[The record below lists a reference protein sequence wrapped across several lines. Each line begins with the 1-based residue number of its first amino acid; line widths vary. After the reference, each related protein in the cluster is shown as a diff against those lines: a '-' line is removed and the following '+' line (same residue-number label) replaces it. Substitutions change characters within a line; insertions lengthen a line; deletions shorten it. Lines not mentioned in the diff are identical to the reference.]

1 MLGNSIQLTFRVVR
15 DKTKKTLTKLS
26 LPPNFRNNVLFNL
39 AIKDALKNSTMD
51 NFALQKYLLATG
63 FLKDSIQDILNLIVN
78 NGKFNNGS
86 VRRVFDTKYLSMV
99 KTSNPVNVVF
109 KDKTKFDTQNSIIG
123 TLLAQ
128 TELRKS
134 KIEKAIGNQL
144 KGALSIE
151 LLQIA
156 EQLEQLRES
165 NRKNNVDDD
174 PPLPP
179 PSLSTNKDD
188 DSNIKN
194 DLNLTQKL
202 LLEDAPQQEKFALAV
217 GEKTKAAV
225 KKVRFSENFHKLFP
239 KAEKIF
245 NDQKIELDYDDLPK
259 HEIMIPNTQTLFK
272 ELKNA
277 KLPKELKKIL
287 GGSNHSNELKFGA
300 LENMGMLNESN
311 KHFLHYLLS
320 DFAKKVPAKN
330 KMKTHLDTGNIYYNN
345 LNMREEHLQ
354 FYAF

>member
-15 DKTKKTLTKLS
+15 DKTKKNLIKLN

-39 AIKDALKNSTMD
+39 AIKDALKNGTMD
-51 NFALQKYLLATG
+51 NFARQKYLLASG
-63 FLKDSIQDILNLIVN
+63 FLKDSIQDSLDLIVN
-78 NGKFNNGS
+78 NGKFNHGS
-86 VRRVFDTKYLSMV
+86 IRRVFDTKYLSMM
-99 KTSNPVNVVF
+99 KTSNPINVVF
-109 KDKTKFDTQNSIIG
+109 KDKTKFGTQNSIIR
-123 TLLAQ
+123 TLLTQ
-128 TELRKS
+128 IELRKS

-151 LLQIA
+151 DLQIV

-188 DSNIKN
+188 DIKN
-194 DLNLTQKL
+194 DSNLTQKL
-202 LLEDAPQQEKFALAV
+202 FLEDVPQQEKFAVAV

-259 HEIMIPNTQTLFK
+259 HEIMIQILK
-272 ELKNA
+272 HCLKN
-277 KLPKELKKIL
+277 
-287 GGSNHSNELKFGA
+287 
-300 LENMGMLNESN
+300 
-311 KHFLHYLLS
+311 
-320 DFAKKVPAKN
+320 
-330 KMKTHLDTGNIYYNN
+330 
-345 LNMREEHLQ
+345 
-354 FYAF
+354 

>member
-1 MLGNSIQLTFRVVR
+1 MLGNSIQQTFRVVR
-15 DKTKKTLTKLS
+15 GKTKKTLTKLS

-51 NFALQKYLLATG
+51 NFALQKYLSATG
-63 FLKDSIQDILNLIVN
+63 FLKDSIQDSLDLIVN
-78 NGKFNNGS
+78 NDKFNNGS

-123 TLLAQ
+123 TLLTQ

-134 KIEKAIGNQL
+134 KIEKATGNQL

-156 EQLEQLRES
+156 KQLEQLRES
-165 NRKNNVDDD
+165 NKKNNVDDD

-202 LLEDAPQQEKFALAV
+202 LLEDAPQQEKFAVAV

-225 KKVRFSENFHKLFP
+225 KKVRFSENFH
-239 KAEKIF
+239 KIF

-300 LENMGMLNESN
+300 LE
-311 KHFLHYLLS
+311 
-320 DFAKKVPAKN
+320 D
-330 KMKTHLDTGNIYYNN
+330 
-345 LNMREEHLQ
+345 MRN
-354 FYAF
+354 FKRK